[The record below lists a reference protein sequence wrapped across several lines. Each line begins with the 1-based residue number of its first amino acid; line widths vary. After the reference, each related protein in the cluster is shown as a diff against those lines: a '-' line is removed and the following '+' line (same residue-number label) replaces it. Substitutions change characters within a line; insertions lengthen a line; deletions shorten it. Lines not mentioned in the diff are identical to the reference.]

1 MTTYVTADTHFG
13 HLNMTREGKDL
24 CGRPFDTVVEMNDG
38 LVHGFNEVLTKN
50 DRLIMLGDICMGKLD
65 DSLMWLSYLNA
76 GEIILVPGNHDKW
89 SLAYHQKGDAAAQAR
104 RREEARVKYQIDE
117 RFIALT
123 DFKPSVW
130 VGEELGWDEGH
141 PLADIPFSHYPYD
154 GDSHGD
160 GNDRYG
166 DLRAQ
171 QFGGKPIIHGHVHTE
186 WQIRGQQFNVGVDVN
201 DFKPVHEDVLI
212 DWVRSL

>member
-1 MTTYVTADTHFG
+1 MNTFFSADLHIG

-24 CGRPFDTVVEMNDG
+24 CGRPFDTVVEMNEG
-38 LVHGFNEVLTKN
+38 IISSFNEVLTKK
-50 DRLIMLGDICMGKLD
+50 DRLILLGDICMGKLD

-117 RFIALT
+117 RFVALT

-130 VGEELGWDEGH
+130 YGEEFGLEGDH
-141 PLADIPFSHYPYD
+141 PLADVPFSHYPYD
-154 GDSHGD
+154 GDSHGE
-160 GNDRYG
+160 DRFAP
-166 DLRAQ
+166 LRAK
-171 QFGGKPIIHGHVHTE
+171 QFGGRPIVHGHVHTE
-186 WQIRGQQFNVGVDVN
+186 WQVRGQQYNVGVDVN
-201 DFKPVHEDVLI
+201 DFKPVHEDELVA
-212 DWVRSL
+212 WVKSL